1 MATAKL
7 RTVGDIIN
15 DPAPIGHNA
24 PPEPTPFEACQERIT
39 ALDAEAQNWFDGEPI
54 ANEAQAADVSRLL
67 DEARKSAKEADGHRK
82 VEKQPHMD
90 AAKAVDDKWKPVIT
104 SAERV
109 AEVAK
114 GVLTPWLMAQEKA
127 KREAEEAARREA
139 EAKAA
144 EARRLAEQND
154 GTLAAA
160 KARDAAIEEAEKAQ
174 RLAAQAASDKAGA
187 KGAGMA
193 RTVALRTVW
202 RSLVEDRRELLN
214 HVARTRPDDLD
225 EFLEQWAARA
235 VREGARSIPGVK
247 VYEEKQAA

>member
-1 MATAKL
+1 MATKL
-7 RTVGDIIN
+7 RTVGEIIN
-15 DPAPIGHNA
+15 EPAPTGHNN
-24 PPEPTPFEACQERIT
+24 PPEPTPFEASRERIT
-39 ALDAEAQNWFDGEPI
+39 ELEAEAQNWFDGEPI

-82 VEKQPHMD
+82 VEKQPHAD
-90 AAKAVDDKWKPVIT
+90 AAKAVDDRWKPVIA

-114 GVLTPWLMAQEKA
+114 GVLTPWLMKLERE
-127 KREAEEAARREA
+127 KREREDAARREA

-144 EARRLAEQND
+144 EARRLAEAND

-160 KARDAAIEEAEKAQ
+160 KARDAAIEEAETAQ
-174 RLAAQAASDKAGA
+174 RLAAQAAADKAGA

-193 RTVALRTVW
+193 RTVALRTIW
-202 RSLVEDRRELLN
+202 RSAVEDRRALLN
-214 HVARTRPDDLD
+214 HVARTRADDLD

-235 VREGARSIPGVK
+235 VREGAREIPGVR
-247 VYEEKQAA
+247 VYEEKAAA